1 MEKKRTAVLFAILA
15 ATLYAV
21 HVPLSKILMQGIS
34 PAMLAG
40 FLYLGAGTGMGGMM
54 LVRKLCGKGGSAPSL
69 GKRDL
74 PYTVA
79 MVVLDIA
86 APILLLFGVANTT
99 AANVSLLNN
108 FEIVA
113 TAGIAVAVF
122 REKISGRL
130 WCAVF
135 LVVAASMILG
145 TEAGEVLVFN
155 RGSLCVIGACL
166 CWGLENNCTR
176 RISDKDPEQIVWIK
190 GIFSGMG
197 GIAVAG
203 LLGEKLSAA
212 TFLLWAMLLGFVAYG
227 LSIRF
232 YIMAQYWLGAAKTSA
247 FYSLAPFLGV
257 GFSFVI
263 LRERPEIRFYIGLAV
278 MAVATAVMIWDTMAS
293 VEEKGAPEPAGQEGV
308 AADGKGEPL

>member
-1 MEKKRTAVLFAILA
+1 
-15 ATLYAV
+15 
-21 HVPLSKILMQGIS
+21 
-34 PAMLAG
+34 
-40 FLYLGAGTGMGGMM
+40 M

-166 CWGLENNCTR
+166 CWGVENNCTR

-190 GIFSGMG
+190 GIFP
-197 GIAVAG
+197 AWAG
-203 LLGEKLSAA
+203 LPWQGCSGKSCRQRHSCFGRCCWDLSH
-212 TFLLWAMLLGFVAYG
+212 TDSVSVFILWHSTGSGRPRPVPF
-227 LSIRF
+227 IR
-232 YIMAQYWLGAAKTSA
+232 L
-247 FYSLAPFLGV
+247 P
-257 GFSFVI
+257 
-263 LRERPEIRFYIGLAV
+263 RFWG
-278 MAVATAVMIWDTMAS
+278 
-293 VEEKGAPEPAGQEGV
+293 
-308 AADGKGEPL
+308 